1 MIKPIIDIVTIS
13 NESDISNDA
22 RFEEP
27 LTSDIHAK
35 VQKYNKRD
43 SIEFIK
49 DYNSLSLTNEEK
61 QELIDSANAD
71 IEWVKR
77 KFEHKL
83 RKPMWQ
89 DESNPKSK
97 EKLIRMFN
105 KYVQKR
111 LDVIKCLEEE
121 IKWLYLQ

>member
-111 LDVIKCLEEE
+111 LDVIKCLEGGN
-121 IKWLYLQ
+121 